1 MFLCVLVVSTIQL
14 FPSIYIY
21 ILNVYCTIFMSPLD
35 VPYEMKLKF
44 TSLIKQVVCD
54 LHYRH
59 SSLIIK
65 RDPQLRNYIVSWPL
79 VVDRAPCTTTTTH

>member
-14 FPSIYIY
+14 FPSIYI
-21 ILNVYCTIFMSPLD
+21 LNVYCTIFMSPLD
-35 VPYEMKLKF
+35 APYKMKLKF
-44 TSLIKQVVCD
+44 TSLIKQAVCD

-65 RDPQLRNYIVSWPL
+65 RDPQLRNYIVSCPH